1 MRALWAPLS
10 LAAARARRR
19 PGRWLLPALG
29 VALAAAFAGAVVA
42 EGTIA
47 ADQSARS
54 VLTGLTPVQRAV
66 RVTWQ
71 GVVTDSVSR
80 RAHALLSG
88 LGLSHQ
94 TEVVLLNPVRL
105 NGTLVRP
112 AAIES
117 LNRWLGPGSPPAPGA
132 CRPSNCPVLIA
143 GSVPRRTLT
152 TDGAKLSILGA
163 TQLRSAVPLGFAAA
177 AGANEHPPLALT
189 ADVAGLDGLAGLA
202 GIYRSHSWLAQL
214 PTSGLHSWQLASLR
228 DRIQNAQAALLSSA
242 SNFTL
247 SAPFDGIDQARTQAG
262 AAPNRLLL
270 AGGGALAAFALF
282 IVLAAGALR
291 ADQRADSERLRMAG
305 ARSGQCGLFVIAESA
320 WLCAIAVIVGACVAV
335 VVAVV
340 LAHAAGVPAG
350 GVLTHS
356 LLTPAGL
363 LGLVA
368 GWVAA
373 TGLLSLALIG
383 AGSRAADVAAVAA
396 ATALTIALII
406 GTGSG
411 DQVPVLLAPLCCVVA
426 GVVIYRVVAAALRGG
441 ERVARRGP
449 VLVRLAVVGLA
460 RAPASPSLA
469 IAFVAVSVGL
479 GGFALAYR
487 ATLLRG
493 TADQAADVV
502 PFDATV
508 SPAADFATPLSLA
521 SLDRWRSLSRG
532 DVLPVRDTEA
542 TYASG
547 GGTVTVPALGVPA
560 AGLPLIHGWRSGD
573 GSAPLDTLASRLAPQ
588 GPTRT
593 PGSPV
598 VAGARSL
605 AVHVTSP
612 DLGVAV
618 TADLR
623 APSGSVTQVPLGSA
637 SGRSSELHGRVPAGS
652 WELQALEL
660 DEPTGLEVTTGHQ
673 NAEGSSAPT
682 QTVAAVGLGPVR
694 MAAGNGRTLLSVDL
708 GGWRGVGAASAR
720 PRSGSASAEVRFTES
735 GRSGVLRPSQ
745 PSDTRPLPVLVD
757 GHTASAAA
765 TGGRLE
771 LTVDGQSVN
780 AHVVGVLRRFPTVAA
795 SAAGFVVADEAT
807 LAGALDAQ
815 MPGQGAADRLWIS
828 STDLGPLRTALRAA
842 PLSRLNRSFRADI
855 EHGLQVAPIARGVLG
870 TLLAAATLAIAL
882 AVLGLLV
889 TLLGPAR
896 EERVERDLVVQG
908 VGPRGLR
915 RELRLRLLL
924 AGVLGTVIGLGV
936 AVLLTR
942 LAVASVRAAGTVA
955 VPRPGLVTVAP
966 WGELA
971 VWGMV
976 AIAALAV
983 ASWVASR

>member
-1 MRALWAPLS
+1 MRALWTPLT
-10 LAAARARRR
+10 LVAARLRRR

-47 ADQSARS
+47 ADQSSHS
-54 VLTGLTPVQRAV
+54 VLSAQSPLARTV
-66 RVTWQ
+66 RVSWQ
-71 GVVTDSVSR
+71 GVVTDSVRR
-80 RAHALLSG
+80 RAQRLLSG
-88 LGLSHQ
+88 LGLDHQ

-105 NGTLVRP
+105 SGTLVRP

-117 LNRWLGPGSPPAPGA
+117 LHRWLSPGAPPTPGA
-132 CRPSNCPVLIA
+132 CRPENCPVLAA

-152 TDGAKLSILGA
+152 TDATKLSIVGS
-163 TQLRSAVPLGFAAA
+163 TELRSAVPLGFAAA
-177 AGANEHPPLALT
+177 GGANQHPPLVLT
-189 ADVAGLDGLAGLA
+189 ADVAGLDALPGLS
-202 GIYRSHSWLAQL
+202 GIYRSHSWLAEL
-214 PTSGLHSWQLASLR
+214 PISGLHSWQLDSAR
-228 DRIQNAQAALLSSA
+228 DRIQSAQATLLSSG
-242 SNFTL
+242 SNFAL
-247 SAPFDGIDQARTQAG
+247 SAPFDGIDQAKAQAD
-262 AAPNRLLL
+262 AAPSRLLL

-291 ADQRADSERLRMAG
+291 ADQHADVERLRMAG
-305 ARSGQCGLFVIAESA
+305 ARNGQCALFVVAESA
-320 WLCAIAVIVGACVAV
+320 WLCAIAVVVGAGAALAA
-335 VVAVV
+335 AVV

-363 LGLVA
+363 IGLVA
-368 GWVAA
+368 GWAAA
-373 TGLLSLALIG
+373 TALLSLALVG
-383 AGSRAADVAAVAA
+383 AGARAADLAAVAA
-396 ATALTIALII
+396 AAALTIGLIV

-411 DQVPVLLAPLCCVVA
+411 DQLPVLLAPLCCVVA

-441 ERVARRGP
+441 ERAARRGP

-493 TADQAADVV
+493 TSDQAADAV
-502 PFDATV
+502 PLDAIV
-508 SPAADFATPLSLA
+508 SPAADFATPLQLA
-521 SLDRWRSLSRG
+521 SLDRWRSLSQG
-532 DVLPVRDTEA
+532 DVLPVRDTDA

-560 AGLPLIHGWRSGD
+560 TGLPLIHGWRSGD
-573 GSAPLDTLASRLAPQ
+573 GSAPLRTLASRLAPR

-593 PGSPV
+593 PGPSV
-598 VAGARSL
+598 TAGARSL
-605 AVHVTSP
+605 VVPVASP
-612 DLGVAV
+612 GLGVAV

-623 APSGSVTQVPLGSA
+623 APSGSVTQLPLGSA
-637 SGRSSELHGRVPAGS
+637 SGPSTQLRGRVPAGS

-682 QTVAAVGLGPVR
+682 QTVTSVRLGALR
-694 MAAGNGRTLLSVDL
+694 MTDADGRTLRSVNVRD
-708 GGWRGVGAASAR
+708 WRGVGAA
-720 PRSGSASAEVRFTES
+720 RSGSGVIRFTES
-735 GRSGVLRPSQ
+735 GRPGLSRPSQ
-745 PSDTRPLPVLVD
+745 PSDGRPVPVLVD
-757 GHTASAAA
+757 GHTAAAA
-765 TGGRLE
+765 ASGGRLA
-771 LTVDGQSVN
+771 LTVDGQPVN
-780 AHVVGVLRRFPTVAA
+780 ARVVGVLRRFPTVPA

-828 STDLGPLRTALRAA
+828 SGDLEPLRDALQAA
-842 PLSRLNRSFRADI
+842 PLSRLNRSFRADV
-855 EHGLQVAPIARGVLG
+855 EHDLRVAPIARGVLG
-870 TLLAAATLAIAL
+870 TLLAAAAVAIAL

-896 EERVERDLVVQG
+896 EQRVQRDLVVQG

-924 AGVLGTVIGLGV
+924 AGVLGTVVGLGV

-955 VPRPGLVTVAP
+955 FPRPGLVAVAP

-971 VWGMV
+971 IWGLV

-983 ASWVASR
+983 TSWVASR